1 MASNFITISR
11 SDANATHASRLLS
24 IQSRTRDLMSDLSEF
39 IAESYQMFDGSGAE
53 QFTLPKT
60 KYGVG
65 TNAQAQAVFDL
76 LNGTLNALKGT
87 AQNANAVDLATR
99 IG

>member
-1 MASNFITISR
+1 MAANFITIARADS
-11 SDANATHASRLLS
+11 NATHAQRLLS
-24 IQSRTRDLMSDLSEF
+24 IQSRSRDIISDLTEF

-53 QFTLPKT
+53 QFTMPKT
-60 KYGVG
+60 KYGVAS
-65 TNAQAQAVFDL
+65 NAEAQAVFDL

>member
-1 MASNFITISR
+1 MAAAYITVNR
-11 SDANATHASRLLS
+11 TDANATHAARLLS
-24 IQSRTRDLMSDLSEF
+24 INSQVKNLTESLESMV
-39 IAESYQMFDGSGAE
+39 AESFQMFDGSGAE
-53 QFTLPKT
+53 QFTMPKT
-60 KYGVG
+60 KYGVA
-65 TNAQAQAVFDL
+65 TNAQANTVFDL